1 MFYLDIKAPRLVFV
15 KFNQTANTGTAML
28 SNEGGCDIC
37 GYMGDQ
43 WLDLPPVNQDMAKL
57 FNTGYRNVA
66 FYETFM
72 NASSSFR

>member
-1 MFYLDIKAPRLVFV
+1 
-15 KFNQTANTGTAML
+15 ML